1 MRYILIL
8 VSIALFASCMKQEQK
23 EFFAK
28 PQKGYDSIL
37 AKKVGADDYGMKQYV
52 MAFLKRGTNDT
63 ISKERATKLQKD
75 HLENIQHMANEGK
88 LVVAGPFLDRGDLRG
103 IYIFNVTSV
112 EEARQLTET
121 DPAIKANTLAMEL
134 KPWYGSAALM
144 MVNEYH
150 EKLSKKSVT
159 E

>member
-1 MRYILIL
+1 MRLLI
-8 VSIALFASCMKQEQK
+8 VIISIALLSACSKQVQNKSNVISEN
-23 EFFAK
+23 
-28 PQKGYDSIL
+28 GYDSIM
-37 AKKVGADDYGMKQYV
+37 AQKYGADDYGMKQYV

-63 ISKERATKLQKD
+63 ISKERATALQKA
-75 HLENIQHMANEGK
+75 HLENIQRMAKEGK
-88 LVVAGPFLDRGDLRG
+88 LVVAGPFLDRGELRG

-112 EEARQLTET
+112 EEAKALTET
-121 DPAIKANTLAMEL
+121 DPAIKANTLSMEL

-150 EKLSKKSVT
+150 EKFSKRSIT